1 MQLLIHK
8 DMTKKEMITLV
19 EMIIKALVSK
29 QKELDDDFFDK
40 VDKRNE
46 ESYDKMTEDMND
58 MGDGSSDDVSEK
70 EIIYI
75 RLKNLYAIQKKVIKE
90 ENYEVAAEVSKTI
103 KELKKRLNE
112 MLESKS
118 TYTICEPK
126 SVQPKVRDTQ

>member
-1 MQLLIHK
+1 
-8 DMTKKEMITLV
+8 MTKKEMITLV

-112 MLESKS
+112 M
-118 TYTICEPK
+118 
-126 SVQPKVRDTQ
+126 

>member
-112 MLESKS
+112 M
-118 TYTICEPK
+118 
-126 SVQPKVRDTQ
+126 

>member
-1 MQLLIHK
+1 
-8 DMTKKEMITLV
+8 MITLV

-29 QKELDDDFFDK
+29 QKELDEDFFDK

-112 MLESKS
+112 M
-118 TYTICEPK
+118 
-126 SVQPKVRDTQ
+126 